1 MKIKEVDIKKPKYI
15 IPLLALPF
23 VLGIGYLITD
33 MVQSSEKKKNEV
45 TQLAEKQELN
55 IEIPDAELKDRDVKS
70 KFEALKSSFAKSSD
84 FSSIQTIDKE
94 EKFNEVEDGGSLYT
108 TEEMRRIDSLNQAST
123 IKRAELEQQLSR
135 GNNLYDNTEPDREN
149 DRKNPDHAKMQDEM
163 ELFKMQMAY
172 IDSIQNPERYKKRN
186 DEVKLAKEEKKEEAI
201 EVIKASNPAI
211 NYFNTVGKDEKTSL
225 ITAILD
231 ENIKVEQGSRVKIRL
246 LDDIKIQNSL
256 LAKGTYI
263 YGNVS
268 GFAEQR
274 VKIKI
279 SSIMINGK
287 RIKVDLSVFDNDG
300 QEGFF
305 VPQSS
310 FRDLSKDIGSQLGSQ
325 NITMNA
331 SDGGIE
337 QFAYNALQ
345 DVYRST
351 SQAISKNIKKNKAKL
366 KYNTQV
372 FLVNNKEKEN

>member
-1 MKIKEVDIKKPKYI
+1 MKQIDIKKPKYI
-15 IPLLALPF
+15 IPALALPF
-23 VLGIGYLITD
+23 ILGIGY
-33 MVQSSEKKKNEV
+33 MVVNMLDSGKKSEQGV
-45 TQLAEKQELN
+45 QLTETAELN
-55 IEIPDAELKDRDVKS
+55 TDIPDANLDNREVKS

-94 EKFNEVEDGGSLYT
+94 ETVNEVEDGGTLYT
-108 TEEMRRIDSLNQAST
+108 TDEMRQIDSLNRASSL
-123 IKRAELEQQLSR
+123 KRMELEKQLQAGSQ
-135 GNNLYDNTEPDREN
+135 LYDTQEPDRGGS
-149 DRKNPDHAKMQDEM
+149 RKDPEHSKMQDEM

-172 IDSIQNPERYKKRN
+172 IDSIQNPQRYQKKN
-186 DEVKLAKEEKKEEAI
+186 KDPEPTKEEKKED
-201 EVIKASNPAI
+201 VIQVVKAVNPAAT
-211 NYFNTVGKDEKTSL
+211 YFNTVGKEENISL
-225 ITAILD
+225 IAAMLD
-231 ENIKVEQGSRVKIRL
+231 ENVKVVQGSRIRIRL
-246 LDDIKIQNSL
+246 LDDIRIDDAV

-268 GFAEQR
+268 GFSEQR
-274 VKIKI
+274 VKINI
-279 SSIMINGK
+279 SSIMINGR
-287 RIKVDLSVFDNDG
+287 RIKVNLSVFDNDG

-310 FRDLSKDIGSQLGSQ
+310 FRDLSKQIGSQLSNQ
-325 NITMNA
+325 NITMNT

-372 FLVNNKEKEN
+372 YLINNNEKDN